1 MRYIQFKPY
10 RLIHMYIDMPSRVH
24 FVFGAIST
32 ILDLHNIF
40 RTKQYN

>member
-10 RLIHMYIDMPSRVH
+10 RLIHMYIDISRVH